1 MTGKVVAVTVATA
14 EASEAW
20 GAVLQTKEVKTAAT
34 EVAEE
39 IEIVATVDPP
49 PRAASV
55 PALCTLAEKG
65 RGQVVVDS
73 QRSCRRPFQCQ
84 VIYKCPV
91 SY

>member
-1 MTGKVVAVTVATA
+1 MTEKVAAVTVAVA
-14 EASEAW
+14 QE
-20 GAVLQTKEVKTAAT
+20 AT
-34 EVAEE
+34 EVMLQAMEAKTVAMEVVEE
-39 IEIVATVDPP
+39 TEIVATVDPP